1 MNAINPVKTGKS
13 ADDPLATVAHVEG
26 EIREL
31 SRRDSLN
38 SRSDS
43 MSSRKSKFE
52 FDDSSLNSSSINSGS
67 SNSGSSNSNPNVS
80 FLIEQVAGSSI
91 KEIDSLIAELQIVRD
106 FLQSEGERVQRE
118 IAGYAQVSQA
128 AMSSVKAI
136 TDTMGQWKHA
146 LSAPRSND
154 RNGL

>member
-1 MNAINPVKTGKS
+1 MNAINPVKTGKP

-26 EIREL
+26 EIREF

-38 SRSDS
+38 T
-43 MSSRKSKFE
+43 RKSKFE
-52 FDDSSLNSSSINSGS
+52 FDDIGGS
-67 SNSGSSNSNPNVS
+67 NANVG

-154 RNGL
+154 RSGL

>member
-1 MNAINPVKTGKS
+1 MNAINPVKTGKP

-26 EIREL
+26 EIREF

-38 SRSDS
+38 N
-43 MSSRKSKFE
+43 SRKSKFE
-52 FDDSSLNSSSINSGS
+52 FDDSSLTGSSSS
-67 SNSGSSNSNPNVS
+67 SNPNVS

-146 LSAPRSND
+146 LSAPRSSD

>member
-1 MNAINPVKTGKS
+1 MNAMNPVKTGK
-13 ADDPLATVAHVEG
+13 ADDPLATVSQVEG
-26 EIREL
+26 EIREF
-31 SRRDSLN
+31 SRRDSLAP
-38 SRSDS
+38 
-43 MSSRKSKFE
+43 RKSKFE
-52 FDDSSLNSSSINSGS
+52 FDDIGGGNA
-67 SNSGSSNSNPNVS
+67 NVG

-146 LSAPRSND
+146 LSAPRAND
-154 RNGL
+154 RGGL

>member
-1 MNAINPVKTGKS
+1 MNAINPVKTGKP

-26 EIREL
+26 EIRDFA
-31 SRRDSLN
+31 RRDSSLGT
-38 SRSDS
+38 
-43 MSSRKSKFE
+43 RKSKFE
-52 FDDSSLNSSSINSGS
+52 FDDAGSSSLGGGSLSSPS
-67 SNSGSSNSNPNVS
+67 SNVG

-128 AMSSVKAI
+128 AMASVKAI
-136 TDTMGQWKHA
+136 TDTMGQWKNA
-146 LSAPRSND
+146 LTGPRTND
-154 RNGL
+154 RGGI

>member
-1 MNAINPVKTGKS
+1 MNAMNPVKTGKS
-13 ADDPLATVAHVEG
+13 ADDPLATVANVEG
-26 EIREL
+26 EIREF
-31 SRRDSLN
+31 SRRESLP
-38 SRSDS
+38 
-43 MSSRKSKFE
+43 RKTKFD
-52 FDDSSLNSSSINSGS
+52 FDDSAI
-67 SNSGSSNSNPNVS
+67 SNSTSGNHNVG

-128 AMSSVKAI
+128 AMSSVKSI

-146 LSAPRSND
+146 LSAPRSSD
-154 RNGL
+154 RGGL

>member
-1 MNAINPVKTGKS
+1 MNAMNPVKTGKS
-13 ADDPLATVAHVEG
+13 ADDPLATVANVEG
-26 EIREL
+26 EIREF
-31 SRRDSLN
+31 SRRESLPRKTKFDFEDSAA
-38 SRSDS
+38 
-43 MSSRKSKFE
+43 SS
-52 FDDSSLNSSSINSGS
+52 GT
-67 SNSGSSNSNPNVS
+67 NSNVG

-154 RNGL
+154 RGGL

>member
-1 MNAINPVKTGKS
+1 MNAINPVKTGKP

-26 EIREL
+26 EIREF
-31 SRRDSLN
+31 SRRDSL
-38 SRSDS
+38 ST
-43 MSSRKSKFE
+43 RKSKFE
-52 FDDSSLNSSSINSGS
+52 FDDVGGS
-67 SNSGSSNSNPNVS
+67 NANVG

-106 FLQSEGERVQRE
+106 FLQSEGERVQRD

-154 RNGL
+154 RSGL

>member
-1 MNAINPVKTGKS
+1 MNPVKTGKS
-13 ADDPLATVAHVEG
+13 ADDPLATVANVEG
-26 EIREL
+26 EIREF
-31 SRRDSLN
+31 SRRESLPRKTKFDFEDSAA
-38 SRSDS
+38 
-43 MSSRKSKFE
+43 
-52 FDDSSLNSSSINSGS
+52 GS
-67 SNSGSSNSNPNVS
+67 SAAPNSNVG

-154 RNGL
+154 RGGL

>member
-1 MNAINPVKTGKS
+1 MNAINPVKTGKP

-26 EIREL
+26 EIREF

-38 SRSDS
+38 N
-43 MSSRKSKFE
+43 SRKSKFE
-52 FDDSSLNSSSINSGS
+52 FDDSSLTSSSS
-67 SNSGSSNSNPNVS
+67 SNPNVS

-146 LSAPRSND
+146 LSAPRPSD

>member
-31 SRRDSLN
+31 SRRDSISRSDSIN
-38 SRSDS
+38 SRSDG
-43 MSSRKSKFE
+43 SRKSKFE
-52 FDDSSLNSSSINSGS
+52 FDDSSLNSSSINS
-67 SNSGSSNSNPNVS
+67 SNPNVS

-146 LSAPRSND
+146 LSAPRPND
-154 RNGL
+154 R

>member
-31 SRRDSLN
+31 SRRDSI

-43 MSSRKSKFE
+43 ISSRSDSSRKSKFE
-52 FDDSSLNSSSINSGS
+52 FDDSSLNSSSINSS
-67 SNSGSSNSNPNVS
+67 SSNPNVS

-146 LSAPRSND
+146 LSAPRPND
-154 RNGL
+154 R